1 MATISVNESTYNI
14 TSAQDS
20 NGNMTVY
27 GVRSYSLGP
36 GLCMQAEY
44 IIWPSNKSWKSVE
57 EMLTAIDGG
66 HYIVSYSNYEKRA

>member
-1 MATISVNESTYNI
+1 MATISVNENTYDI

-20 NGNMTVY
+20 NGDMMVY
-27 GVRSYSLGP
+27 GVRSYSLGN

-44 IIWPSNKSWKSVE
+44 ILCPGNESWKSVE

-66 HYIVSYSNYEKRA
+66 YFTVSYSNYEKRV